1 MHKLIRIALIV
12 ATVFS
17 TSLVAETVSYKLTW
31 QKDAAAKSY
40 DVEVSATQDFAKVV
54 QTLKS
59 DTNEATFN
67 MQPTEPKYY
76 WHYRS
81 VDAAGK
87 QGAWSA
93 VAELMKPAVADSKSD
108 TIPPLQISTD
118 SLKQTGTPMP
128 DVYTLPPGKALVLHF
143 NPKDEVSGVDQ
154 VYAKVNGG
162 TYFVVS
168 NQELRLSADGSY
180 VIEWYAID
188 KAGNKSPIQIRRVYI
203 DSTAPTVTRM
213 IEGSKVAS
221 DGSVAKTAKVVLV
234 ARDDGT
240 GVDKIE
246 WRSGTEGDWKVY
258 ESALALEPLGQNGLG
273 VIQYR
278 ATDKVGN
285 QTQVQ
290 TYSFRIN
297 STPPQ
302 LPTVFQG
309 LQEPFRV
316 PREGLSVA
324 DYPKG
329 AIVEYKLDDS
339 DFRKLEPGDRIIVDK
354 EGEHTITIRVTD
366 EVGNVTEKTYKVLVD
381 NTPPTS
387 TLQTEIAP

>member
-1 MHKLIRIALIV
+1 
-12 ATVFS
+12 
-17 TSLVAETVSYKLTW
+17 
-31 QKDAAAKSY
+31 
-40 DVEVSATQDFAKVV
+40 
-54 QTLKS
+54 
-59 DTNEATFN
+59 
-67 MQPTEPKYY
+67 
-76 WHYRS
+76 
-81 VDAAGK
+81 
-87 QGAWSA
+87 
-93 VAELMKPAVADSKSD
+93 
-108 TIPPLQISTD
+108 
-118 SLKQTGTPMP
+118 
-128 DVYTLPPGKALVLHF
+128 
-143 NPKDEVSGVDQ
+143 
-154 VYAKVNGG
+154 
-162 TYFVVS
+162 
-168 NQELRLSADGSY
+168 
-180 VIEWYAID
+180 
-188 KAGNKSPIQIRRVYI
+188 
-203 DSTAPTVTRM
+203 
-213 IEGSKVAS
+213 
-221 DGSVAKTAKVVLV
+221 
-234 ARDDGT
+234 
-240 GVDKIE
+240 
-246 WRSGTEGDWKVY
+246 
-258 ESALALEPLGQNGLG
+258 
-273 VIQYR
+273 
-278 ATDKVGN
+278 VGN